1 MPQDPLSAQAI
12 ARADPKNIY
21 RVYEAWPRF
30 AEQESS
36 ISVEAGSRNYDR
48 VLFVA
53 NGGSASAGDLIAD
66 WFLASGGV
74 EVSVFK
80 GYLPKANLSRAFVL
94 VCSTSGSTEETILL
108 MRRLASRKASM
119 VAISS
124 GGKLQHLAMELKVP
138 HITIPIE
145 MAPRYS
151 LPHVLFAAI
160 AALRSAS
167 LVGEKKW
174 REVKEAIESMKKL
187 GPSLSS
193 GSPTSQNPSKQC
205 AHLVASTAGAI
216 PKIYG
221 SSVTKG
227 VAERFK
233 GCLNENAKM
242 NTAWASSP
250 ELFHNE
256 VESWETPD
264 RKLVPIFLR
273 HSAEPKYEKVR
284 LDSFVDILGMKG
296 IRCLEMW
303 GKGKGNLAQ
312 LVTLDYIVDFATYY
326 AAILRGVDPLSI
338 KLIDRLKSTIAG
350 P

>member
-1 MPQDPLSAQAI
+1 MPQDPLSPQAI

-36 ISVEAGSRNYDR
+36 LSVDIGSRHFDR
-48 VLFVA
+48 VIYVA

-80 GYLPKANLSRAFVL
+80 GFLPKVNLSRAFVL

-108 MRRLASRKASM
+108 TRRLAAKKAAM

-138 HITIPIE
+138 HVTIPIE

-160 AALRSAS
+160 AALKSAG

-174 REVKEAIESMKKL
+174 REVKEAIECMKKIST
-187 GPSLSS
+187 SLSS
-193 GSPTSQNPSKQC
+193 SSPTPQNPSKQC
-205 AHLVASTAGAI
+205 AQLIAPSGVF

-221 SSVTKG
+221 SSVTKA
-227 VAERFK
+227 VAVRFK
-233 GCLNENAKM
+233 TCLNENAKM
-242 NTAWASSP
+242 NAAWDASP

-256 VESWETPD
+256 VESWETPE
-264 RKLVPIFLR
+264 RKQIPIFLR

-296 IRCLEMW
+296 IRCLEIW

-326 AAILRGVDPLSI
+326 SAILRGVDPSSI

>member
-1 MPQDPLSAQAI
+1 MPQDSLSPQAI

-21 RVYEAWPRF
+21 RVFEAWPRY

-36 ISVEAGSRNYDR
+36 ISVDLGKRHFDR
-48 VLFVA
+48 VIYVA
-53 NGGSASAGDLIAD
+53 NGGSASAGDIIAD

-80 GYLPKANLSRAFVL
+80 GYLPKVNLSRALVM

-108 MRRLASRKASM
+108 MRRLAEKKATM

-124 GGKLQHLAMELKVP
+124 GGKLQQLAMELKVP
-138 HITIPIE
+138 HITVPIE

-160 AALRSAS
+160 AALKSTG

-174 REVKEAIESMKKL
+174 TEVKEAIESMKKIV
-187 GPSLSS
+187 PSLSAA
-193 GSPTSQNPSKQC
+193 SPTSQNPAKQI
-205 AHLVASTAGAI
+205 AQLVAPSGVL

-221 SSVTKG
+221 SSVTKS

-242 NTAWASSP
+242 NAAWDSGP
-250 ELFHNE
+250 EFFHNE
-256 VESWETPD
+256 VESWETPE
-264 RKLVPIFLR
+264 KKMVPIFLR
-273 HSAEPKYEKVR
+273 HTAEPKYERVR
-284 LDSFVDILGMKG
+284 MDSFIDILGMKG
-296 IRCLEMW
+296 IRSLEIW
-303 GKGKGNLAQ
+303 GKGKGNLSQ
-312 LVTLDYIVDFATYY
+312 LITLDYQVDFATYY
-326 AAILRGVDPLSI
+326 AAIIRGVDPSAI
-338 KLIDRLKSTIAG
+338 KLIDRLKSTVAG

>member
-1 MPQDPLSAQAI
+1 MPQDPLSPQAI
-12 ARADPKNIY
+12 ARADPKNVY

-30 AEQESS
+30 AEHESS
-36 ISVEAGSRNYDR
+36 LSVDVGSRHFDR
-48 VLFVA
+48 VIYVA
-53 NGGSASAGDLIAD
+53 NGGSASAGDIIAD

-80 GYLPKANLSRAFVL
+80 GYLPKVNLSRAFVL

-108 MRRLASRKASM
+108 MRRLAAKKAAM

-151 LPHVLFAAI
+151 LPHALFAAI
-160 AALRSAS
+160 AALRGAS

-174 REVKEAIESMKKL
+174 REVKEAIECMKKVVT
-187 GPSLSS
+187 SLSS
-193 GSPTSQNPSKQC
+193 GTPTSQNPSKQC
-205 AHLVASTAGAI
+205 AQLVAPAGTL

-221 SSVTKG
+221 SSVTKSI
-227 VAERFK
+227 AERFK
-233 GCLNENAKM
+233 TCLNENAKM
-242 NTAWASSP
+242 NASWDFAP

-256 VESWETPD
+256 VESWETPE
-264 RKLVPIFLR
+264 RKMVPIFLR
-273 HSAEPKYEKVR
+273 HTAEPKYERMR

-296 IRCLEMW
+296 IRSLEIW

-312 LVTLDYIVDFATYY
+312 LVTLDYQVDFATYY

-338 KLIDRLKSTIAG
+338 KLIDRLKSTVAG

>member
-1 MPQDPLSAQAI
+1 MPQDPLSPQAI

-36 ISVEAGSRNYDR
+36 LTVDVGSQRFDR
-48 VLFVA
+48 VIYIA
-53 NGGSASAGDLIAD
+53 NGGSASAGDIIAD

-80 GYLPKANLSRAFVL
+80 GFLPKINLSRAFVMI
-94 VCSTSGSTEETILL
+94 CSTSGSTEETILL
-108 MRRLASRKASM
+108 MRRLMAKNAKM

-124 GGKLQHLAMELKVP
+124 GGNMQRLAIELKVP
-138 HITIPIE
+138 HITIPVE

-160 AALRSAS
+160 AALKSAG

-174 REVKEAIESMKKL
+174 REVREAIDSMKKVAVSI
-187 GPSLSS
+187 GTD
-193 GSPTSQNPSKQC
+193 SPTSQNPAKQC
-205 AHLVASTAGAI
+205 AQFIAPSGVF

-221 SSVTKG
+221 SSVTKA
-227 VAERFK
+227 VAVRFK
-233 GCLNENAKM
+233 TCLNENAKM
-242 NTAWASSP
+242 SAAWDYAP

-256 VESWETPD
+256 VETWETPE
-264 RKLVPIFLR
+264 RKQAPIFLR
-273 HSAEPKYEKVR
+273 HSAEPKYEKIR
-284 LDSFVDILGMKG
+284 LDSFIDILGMKG
-296 IRCLEMW
+296 IRSLEMR

-312 LVTLDYIVDFATYY
+312 LVTLDYTVDFATYY
-326 AAILRGVDPLSI
+326 AAILRGVDPAAI
-338 KLIDRLKSTIAG
+338 KLIDRLKSSIAG

>member
-1 MPQDPLSAQAI
+1 MPQDQLSPQAI

-21 RVYEAWPRF
+21 RVYEAWPRY

-36 ISVEAGSRNYDR
+36 LTVEIAPRQFDR
-48 VLFVA
+48 VIFVA
-53 NGGSASAGDLIAD
+53 NGGSASAGDIIAD

-80 GYLPKANLSRAFVL
+80 GYLPKVNLSRAFVL
-94 VCSTSGSTEETILL
+94 VCSTSGSTEETIQL
-108 MRRLASRKASM
+108 MRRLVAKRASM

-124 GGKLQHLAMELKVP
+124 GGKLQQLAMELKVP

-160 AALRSAS
+160 AAMRSAG
-167 LVGEKKW
+167 LVGEKRW
-174 REVKEAIESMKKL
+174 SEVKEAIDCMKKAA
-187 GPSLSS
+187 PSLSS
-193 GSPTSQNPSKQC
+193 NSPTSQNPAKQC
-205 AHLVASTAGAI
+205 AQLVAPSGTL

-221 SSVTKG
+221 SSVTKS

-242 NTAWASSP
+242 NSEWDAGP

-256 VESWETPD
+256 VETWETPE
-264 RKLVPIFLR
+264 RKMVPIFLR
-273 HSAEPKYEKVR
+273 HTAEPKYERVR
-284 LDSFVDILGMKG
+284 FDSFVDVLGMKG
-296 IRCLEMW
+296 IRSLEIW

-312 LVTLDYIVDFATYY
+312 LVKMDYTVDFATYY
-326 AAILRGVDPLSI
+326 AAILRGVDPFSI
-338 KLIDRLKSTIAG
+338 KLIDRLKSAVAG

>member
-1 MPQDPLSAQAI
+1 MPHDPLSTQAI
-12 ARADPKNIY
+12 ARADPKNIF
-21 RVYEAWPRF
+21 RVFEAWPRL

-36 ISVEAGSRNYDR
+36 LSLDVKSRHFDR
-48 VLFVA
+48 VIYVA
-53 NGGSASAGDLIAD
+53 NGGSASAGDIIAD

-74 EVSVFK
+74 EVCVYK
-80 GYLPKANLSRAFVL
+80 GYLPKVNLSNAFVL
-94 VCSTSGSTEETILL
+94 VCSTSGSTEETIML
-108 MRRLASRKASM
+108 MKRLVARKATI

-124 GGKLQHLAMELKVP
+124 GGKLQRLAMELRVP

-160 AALRSAS
+160 AALKSAG
-167 LVGEKKW
+167 LVGEKKG
-174 REVKEAIESMKKL
+174 REVKEAIDCMKRVA
-187 GPSLSS
+187 PSLSTS
-193 GSPTSQNPSKQC
+193 SPTSQNPSKQC
-205 AHLVASTAGAI
+205 AQLVAPSGVL

-221 SSVTKG
+221 SSVTKA

-233 GCLNENAKM
+233 TCLNENAKM
-242 NTAWASSP
+242 NAAWDRGP

-256 VESWETPD
+256 VEVWETPE
-264 RKLVPIFLR
+264 KKMVPIFLR
-273 HSAEPKYEKVR
+273 HTAEPKYER
-284 LDSFVDILGMKG
+284 RRFEAFVNILGMKG
-296 IRCLEMW
+296 IRGLEIW

-312 LVTLDYIVDFATYY
+312 LVTLDYQVDFATYY
-326 AAILRGVDPLSI
+326 AAIIRGVDPSSI

>member
-1 MPQDPLSAQAI
+1 MPQDPLSPQAI
-12 ARADPKNIY
+12 AREDPKNIY

-36 ISVEAGSRNYDR
+36 LSVEIPSRNYDR
-48 VLFVA
+48 VIYVA

-74 EVSVFK
+74 EVNVFK
-80 GYLPKANLSRAFVL
+80 GYLPKVNLSRAFVL
-94 VCSTSGSTEETILL
+94 VCSTSGTTEETILL
-108 MRRLASRKASM
+108 MRRLAGKKANM

-124 GGKLQHLAMELKVP
+124 GAKLQHDAIELKVP

-174 REVKEAIESMKKL
+174 REVREAIDCMKKVQT
-187 GPSLSS
+187 SLSS
-193 GSPTSQNPSKQC
+193 SSPTSQNPSKQL
-205 AHLVASTAGAI
+205 AQAVAASGAF
-216 PKIYG
+216 PYIYG

-233 GCLNENAKM
+233 TCLNENAKM
-242 NTAWASSP
+242 SASWAYAP

-256 VESWETPD
+256 VEMWENPE
-264 RKLVPIFLR
+264 RKHVPIFLR

-296 IRCLEMW
+296 IRCLELW

-326 AAILRGVDPLSI
+326 AALVRGVDPLGI
-338 KLIDRLKSTIAG
+338 KLIDRLKSTMVG

>member
-1 MPQDPLSAQAI
+1 MPQDSLSPQAI

-21 RVYEAWPRF
+21 RVFEAWPRF

-36 ISVEAGSRNYDR
+36 ISVEIGSRHFDR
-48 VLFVA
+48 VIYVA

-66 WFLASGGV
+66 WLLASGGL
-74 EVSVFK
+74 EVSVYK
-80 GYLPKANLSRAFVL
+80 GYLPKVNLARAFVL

-108 MRRLASRKASM
+108 MRKLSARKATM

-124 GGKLQHLAMELKVP
+124 GGKLQQLAMELKVP

-160 AALRSAS
+160 AALRSAG
-167 LVGEKKW
+167 LIGEKRW
-174 REVKEAIESMKKL
+174 REVKEAIDSMKKIA
-187 GPSLSS
+187 PSLASN
-193 GSPTSQNPSKQC
+193 SPTSQNPSKQI
-205 AHLVASTAGAI
+205 AQLVAPSGVL

-233 GCLNENAKM
+233 TCLNENAKM
-242 NTAWASSP
+242 NASWDSGP

-256 VESWETPD
+256 VESWETPE
-264 RKLVPIFLR
+264 KKMVPIFLR
-273 HSAEPKYEKVR
+273 HTAEPKYER
-284 LDSFVDILGMKG
+284 IRMDSFIDILGMKG
-296 IRCLEMW
+296 IRSLELW

-312 LVTLDYIVDFATYY
+312 LVTLDYLTDFATYY
-326 AAILRGVDPLSI
+326 AAIIRGVDPSSI
-338 KLIDRLKSTIAG
+338 KLIERLKSTVAG

>member
-1 MPQDPLSAQAI
+1 MPLDPLSPQAI

-36 ISVEAGSRNYDR
+36 LNVEVPSRHFDR
-48 VLFVA
+48 VVYVA
-53 NGGSASAGDLIAD
+53 NGGSASAGDIIAD

-80 GYLPKANLSRAFVL
+80 GYLPKINLSRTFVL
-94 VCSTSGSTEETILL
+94 VCSTSGSTEETIIL
-108 MRRLASRKASM
+108 MRRLAAKKATM

-124 GGKLQHLAMELKVP
+124 GGKLQQLAMELKVP

-160 AALRSAS
+160 AALKSAG

-174 REVKEAIESMKKL
+174 REVKEAIDCMRKIS
-187 GPSLSS
+187 PSLASNSS
-193 GSPTSQNPSKQC
+193 SSQNPSKQI
-205 AHLVASTAGAI
+205 AQLFAASGTM

-221 SSVTKG
+221 SSVTKA

-233 GCLNENAKM
+233 TCLNENAKI
-242 NTAWASSP
+242 NAAWDSGP

-256 VESWETPD
+256 VESWETPE
-264 RKLVPIFLR
+264 RKMVPIFLR
-273 HSAEPKYEKVR
+273 HTAEPKYER
-284 LDSFVDILGMKG
+284 IRMDAFVDILGMKG
-296 IRCLEMW
+296 IRCVEVK

-312 LVTLDYIVDFATYY
+312 LVTLDYIVDFSTYY
-326 AAILRGVDPLSI
+326 AAIIRGVDPSSI
-338 KLIDRLKSTIAG
+338 KLIDRLKSTVAG

>member
-1 MPQDPLSAQAI
+1 MPQDPLSPQAI

-21 RVYEAWPRF
+21 RVFEAWPRF

-36 ISVEAGSRNYDR
+36 LSVDVGSRHFDR
-48 VLFVA
+48 VIYVA
-53 NGGSASAGDLIAD
+53 NGGSASAGDIIAD

-80 GYLPKANLSRAFVL
+80 GFLPKVNLSRTFVL

-108 MRRLASRKASM
+108 MRRLAAKKAAM

-160 AALRSAS
+160 AALRGAG

-174 REVKEAIESMKKL
+174 REVKDAIDSMRKVAA
-187 GPSLSS
+187 SLAST
-193 GSPTSQNPSKQC
+193 SPTSQNPSKQC
-205 AHLVASTAGAI
+205 ALMLAPSGVY

-227 VAERFK
+227 VAVRFK
-233 GCLNENAKM
+233 TCLNENAKM
-242 NTAWASSP
+242 NAYADSAP

-256 VESWETPD
+256 VETWETPE
-264 RKLVPIFLR
+264 RKQVPIFLR

-296 IRCLEMW
+296 IRSLEIW

-312 LVTLDYIVDFATYY
+312 LVTLDYTVDFATYY
-326 AAILRGVDPLSI
+326 AAIIRGVDPSSI
-338 KLIDRLKSTIAG
+338 KLIERLKSTIAG

>member
-1 MPQDPLSAQAI
+1 MPQDQLSPQAI

-21 RVYEAWPRF
+21 RVFEAWPRF

-36 ISVEAGSRNYDR
+36 LSMDVPARHFDR
-48 VLFVA
+48 VVYVA
-53 NGGSASAGDLIAD
+53 NGGSASAGDIIAC
-66 WFLASGGV
+66 WFLASGGM

-80 GYLPKANLSRAFVL
+80 GYLPKVSLSRSFVL

-108 MRRLASRKASM
+108 MRKLAQRKATM

-124 GGKLQHLAMELKVP
+124 GGKLQQLAMELRVP

-160 AALRSAS
+160 AALRSAGV
-167 LVGEKKW
+167 VGDKKW
-174 REVKEAIESMKKL
+174 REVREAIECMKKVAPAL
-187 GPSLSS
+187 ASN
-193 GSPTSQNPSKQC
+193 SPTSQNPAKQC
-205 AHLVASTAGAI
+205 AQLVASEGI
-216 PKIYG
+216 LPKIYG
-221 SSVTKG
+221 SSVTRC

-233 GCLNENAKM
+233 TCLNENAKM
-242 NTAWASSP
+242 NAAWDSGP

-256 VESWETPD
+256 VEVWETPD
-264 RKLVPIFLR
+264 RKMVPIFIR
-273 HSAEPKYEKVR
+273 HTAEPKYERMR

-296 IRCLEMW
+296 IRSLEIW

-312 LVTLDYIVDFATYY
+312 LMTLDYTLDFATYY
-326 AAILRGVDPLSI
+326 AAILRGVDPSSI
-338 KLIDRLKSTIAG
+338 KLIERLKSTVAG

>member
-1 MPQDPLSAQAI
+1 MPQDPLSPQAI

-21 RVYEAWPRF
+21 RVFEAWPRF

-36 ISVEAGSRNYDR
+36 LSVDIGSRHFDR
-48 VLFVA
+48 VIYVA
-53 NGGSASAGDLIAD
+53 NGGSASAGDIIAD

-80 GYLPKANLSRAFVL
+80 GFLPKVNLSRAFVL

-108 MRRLASRKASM
+108 MRRLAAKRATM

-124 GGKLQHLAMELKVP
+124 GGKLQRLAMELKVP

-151 LPHVLFAAI
+151 LPHVLFAVI
-160 AALRSAS
+160 AALRSAG

-174 REVKEAIESMKKL
+174 REVREAIDSMRKVAT
-187 GPSLSS
+187 SLAST
-193 GSPTSQNPSKQC
+193 SPTSQNPSKQC
-205 AHLVASTAGAI
+205 AQMVAPPGVF

-233 GCLNENAKM
+233 TCLNENAKM
-242 NTAWASSP
+242 NACWDSAP

-256 VESWETPD
+256 VETWETPE
-264 RKLVPIFLR
+264 RKQVPIFLR
-273 HSAEPKYEKVR
+273 HSAEPKYERVR

-296 IRCLEMW
+296 IRSLEIW

-312 LVTLDYIVDFATYY
+312 LVTMDYTVDFATYY
-326 AAILRGVDPLSI
+326 AAIIRGVDPSSI

>member
-1 MPQDPLSAQAI
+1 MPQDPLSPQSI

-36 ISVEAGSRNYDR
+36 LSVDIGSRHFDR
-48 VLFVA
+48 VIYVA
-53 NGGSASAGDLIAD
+53 NGGSASAGDIIAN

-80 GYLPKANLSRAFVL
+80 GYLPKINLSRAFVL
-94 VCSTSGSTEETILL
+94 ICSTSGSTEETLLL
-108 MRRLASRKASM
+108 MRRLATKKAAM

-124 GGKLQHLAMELKVP
+124 GGKLQELAMELKVP
-138 HITIPIE
+138 HVTIPIE
-145 MAPRYS
+145 MAPRFS

-174 REVKEAIESMKKL
+174 REVREAIECMKKVA
-187 GPSLSS
+187 PSLAST
-193 GSPTSQNPSKQC
+193 SPTSQNPAKQC
-205 AHLVASTAGAI
+205 AQLVAPSGTL

-233 GCLNENAKM
+233 TCLNENAKM
-242 NTAWASSP
+242 NAAWDFSP

-256 VESWETPD
+256 VETWETPE

-273 HSAEPKYEKVR
+273 HTAEPKYERMR
-284 LDSFVDILGMKG
+284 LDAFIDILGMKG
-296 IRCLEMW
+296 IRSLEIW

-312 LVTLDYIVDFATYY
+312 LVTLDYQVDFATYY
-326 AAILRGVDPLSI
+326 AAIIRGVDPWSI
-338 KLIDRLKSTIAG
+338 KLIDRLKSSIAG

>member
-1 MPQDPLSAQAI
+1 MPQDPLSPQAI

-21 RVYEAWPRF
+21 RVFEAWPRF

-36 ISVEAGSRNYDR
+36 LTVDLGSRHFDR
-48 VLFVA
+48 VIYVA
-53 NGGSASAGDLIAD
+53 NGGSASAGDIIAD

-80 GYLPKANLSRAFVL
+80 GYLPKVNLSRAFVL

-108 MRRLASRKASM
+108 MKRLAAKKATM

-124 GGKLQHLAMELKVP
+124 GGKLQQLAMELKVP

-145 MAPRYS
+145 LAPRYS

-160 AALRSAS
+160 AALKSVG

-174 REVKEAIESMKKL
+174 REVKESIECMKKVA
-187 GPSLSS
+187 PSFASS
-193 GSPTSQNPSKQC
+193 SPASQNPSKQL
-205 AHLVASTAGAI
+205 AQLVAPSGML

-221 SSVTKG
+221 SSVTKA

-233 GCLNENAKM
+233 TCLNENAKM
-242 NTAWASSP
+242 NAAWAYGP

-256 VESWETPD
+256 VESWETPE
-264 RKLVPIFLR
+264 KKMVPIFLR
-273 HSAEPKYEKVR
+273 HTAEPKYERLR
-284 LDSFVDILGMKG
+284 LDSFIDILGMKG
-296 IRCLEMW
+296 IRSLEIW

-312 LVTLDYIVDFATYY
+312 LVTLDYQTDFATYY
-326 AAILRGVDPLSI
+326 AAILRGVDPSSI
-338 KLIDRLKSTIAG
+338 KLIERLKATVAG

>member
-1 MPQDPLSAQAI
+1 MPQDPLSPQAI
-12 ARADPKNIY
+12 AKADPKNIY
-21 RVYEAWPRF
+21 RVYESWPRY
-30 AEQESS
+30 AEQECS
-36 ISVEAGSRNYDR
+36 IPVETANRHFDR
-48 VLFVA
+48 VIYVA
-53 NGGSASAGDLIAD
+53 NGGSASAGDIIAS

-80 GYLPKANLSRAFVL
+80 GYLPKVNLARTFAL

-108 MRRLASRKASM
+108 MRRLAEKKAAM

-124 GGKLQHLAMELKVP
+124 GGKLQRLAMELKVP

-145 MAPRYS
+145 MAPRFS

-160 AALRSAS
+160 AALRGAG

-174 REVKEAIESMKKL
+174 REVREAIDSMKKVA
-187 GPSLSS
+187 PSLSS
-193 GSPTSQNPSKQC
+193 SSPTSQNPAKQC
-205 AHLVASTAGAI
+205 AQLVAPSGVL

-221 SSVTKG
+221 SSITKC

-242 NTAWASSP
+242 NADWNAGP

-256 VESWETPD
+256 VETWEMPE

-273 HSAEPKYEKVR
+273 HTAEPKYERVR
-284 LDSFVDILGMKG
+284 FDSFVDILGMKG
-296 IRCLEMW
+296 IRSLEIW

-312 LVTLDYIVDFATYY
+312 LVTLDYQTDFATYY
-326 AAILRGVDPLSI
+326 AAILRGVDPSSI
-338 KLIDRLKSTIAG
+338 NLIERLKSTVAG

>member
-1 MPQDPLSAQAI
+1 
-12 ARADPKNIY
+12 
-21 RVYEAWPRF
+21 VYEAWPRF

-36 ISVEAGSRNYDR
+36 LSVDIGSRHFDR
-48 VLFVA
+48 VIYVA
-53 NGGSASAGDLIAD
+53 NGGSASAGDIIAD

-80 GYLPKANLSRAFVL
+80 GYLPKVNLSRALVL

-108 MRRLASRKASM
+108 MRRLASKKATM

-138 HITIPIE
+138 HITTPIE
-145 MAPRYS
+145 MAPRFS

-160 AALRSAS
+160 ATLRGAS

-174 REVKEAIESMKKL
+174 REVKEAIECMKKVAA
-187 GPSLSS
+187 SLSS
-193 GSPTSQNPSKQC
+193 STPTSQNPSKQC
-205 AHLVASTAGAI
+205 AQLLAPAGTL

-221 SSVTKG
+221 SSVTKSI
-227 VAERFK
+227 AERFK
-233 GCLNENAKM
+233 TCLNENAKM
-242 NTAWASSP
+242 NTSWDFAP

-256 VESWETPD
+256 VESWETPE
-264 RKLVPIFLR
+264 RKMVPIFLR
-273 HSAEPKYEKVR
+273 HTAEPKYERMR
-284 LDSFVDILGMKG
+284 LDAFIDILGMKG
-296 IRCLEMW
+296 IRSLEIW

-312 LVTLDYIVDFATYY
+312 LVTLDYQVDFATYY
-326 AAILRGVDPLSI
+326 AAIIRGVDPLSI
-338 KLIDRLKSTIAG
+338 KLIDRLKSTVAG

>member
-1 MPQDPLSAQAI
+1 MPHDPLSSQAI
-12 ARADPKNIY
+12 THVDPRNIY

-30 AEQESS
+30 AEQEAALQVDIPS
-36 ISVEAGSRNYDR
+36 GQYDR
-48 VLFVA
+48 VIYVA
-53 NGGSASAGDLIAD
+53 NGGSASAGDIIRD

-80 GYLPKANLSRAFVL
+80 GFLPKVNLAKAFVL
-94 VCSTSGSTEETILL
+94 ICSTSGSTEETILL
-108 MRRLASRKASM
+108 MRRLAARKASM

-124 GGKLQHLAMELKVP
+124 GGKLQKMATELKVP
-138 HITIPIE
+138 HVTIPIE

-174 REVKEAIESMKKL
+174 REVKEAVECMKKV
-187 GPSLSS
+187 GPSLASS
-193 GSPTSQNPSKQC
+193 SPLAQNPAKQC
-205 AHLVASTAGAI
+205 AAI
-216 PKIYG
+216 LAPSGTLPKIYG

-233 GCLNENAKM
+233 TCINENAKM
-242 NTAWASSP
+242 NATWDFAP

-256 VESWETPD
+256 VESWETPE
-264 RKLVPIFLR
+264 RKMVPIFLR
-273 HSAEPKYEKVR
+273 HTADPKYERIR

-296 IRCLEMW
+296 ISSMEIW

-312 LVTLDYIVDFATYY
+312 LVTMDYQVDFATYY
-326 AAILRGVDPLSI
+326 AAIIRGVDPWSI
-338 KLIDRLKSTIAG
+338 KLIERLKSTVAG

>member
-1 MPQDPLSAQAI
+1 MPQDRLSPQAL
-12 ARADPKNIY
+12 AEADPKNIY
-21 RVYEAWPRF
+21 RIYEAWPRF
-30 AEQESS
+30 AEQEAS
-36 ISVEAGSRNYDR
+36 ISVEVPSGHFDR
-48 VLFVA
+48 VLYVA

-80 GYLPKANLSRAFVL
+80 GYLPKVNLSRAFVL

-108 MRRLASRKASM
+108 MRKLASRKARM
-119 VAISS
+119 AAISS
-124 GGKLQHLAMELKVP
+124 GGKLQEIAMELRVP

-160 AALRSAS
+160 AALKSAGV
-167 LVGEKKW
+167 VGEKKW
-174 REVKEAIESMKKL
+174 REVKEAIECMKRVA
-187 GPSLSS
+187 PSLASS
-193 GSPTSQNPSKQC
+193 SPTSQNPAKQ
-205 AHLVASTAGAI
+205 TAQLLATPGVL

-227 VAERFK
+227 VAVRFK
-233 GCLNENAKM
+233 TCLNENPKM
-242 NTAWASSP
+242 NAMWDSGP

-256 VESWETPD
+256 VEVWETPD
-264 RKLVPIFLR
+264 KNMAPIFLR
-273 HSAEPKYEKVR
+273 HTAEPKYERVR
-284 LDSFVDILGMKG
+284 LDSFVDVLGMKG
-296 IRCLEMW
+296 IRCLEIR

-312 LVTLDYIVDFATYY
+312 LVTLDYQVDFSTYY
-326 AAILRGVDPLSI
+326 AAILRGVDPSTI
-338 KLIDRLKSTIAG
+338 KLIDRLKATVAG

>member
-1 MPQDPLSAQAI
+1 MRPGPASRSRSPLS
-12 ARADPKNIY
+12 
-21 RVYEAWPRF
+21 
-30 AEQESS
+30 
-36 ISVEAGSRNYDR
+36 VEIPSRHFDR
-48 VLFVA
+48 VLYVA
-53 NGGSASAGDLIAD
+53 NGGSASAGDIIAD

-80 GYLPKANLSRAFVL
+80 GYLPKVNLSRAFVL

-108 MRRLASRKASM
+108 MKRLAAKKAAM

-124 GGKLQHLAMELKVP
+124 GGKLQHMAMELKVP

-160 AALRSAS
+160 AALKSAS

-174 REVKEAIESMKKL
+174 HEVKEAIECMKKVA
-187 GPSLSS
+187 PALSS
-193 GSPTSQNPSKQC
+193 ASPTSQNPAKQL
-205 AHLVASTAGAI
+205 AQVVAPSGAL

-242 NTAWASSP
+242 NCAWASAP

-256 VESWETPD
+256 VESWETPE
-264 RKLVPIFLR
+264 RKMVPIFLR
-273 HSAEPKYEKVR
+273 HTAEPKYERVR
-284 LDSFVDILGMKG
+284 LDSFIDILGMKG
-296 IRCLEMW
+296 IRSVETW

-312 LVTLDYIVDFATYY
+312 LVTLDYQVDFATYY

-338 KLIDRLKSTIAG
+338 KIIDRLKSTVVS

>member
-1 MPQDPLSAQAI
+1 MPQDPLSPQAI

-36 ISVEAGSRNYDR
+36 LSLEAGSRHFDR
-48 VLFVA
+48 VIYVA
-53 NGGSASAGDLIAD
+53 NGGSASAGDIIAD

-80 GYLPKANLSRAFVL
+80 GFLPKVNLARAFVL

-108 MRRLASRKASM
+108 MRKLAAKKAAM

-124 GGKLQHLAMELKVP
+124 GGRLQHLAMELRVP
-138 HITIPIE
+138 HVTIPIE

-160 AALRSAS
+160 AALKSAS

-174 REVKEAIESMKKL
+174 REVKEAVDCMKKVSV
-187 GPSLSS
+187 SLSS
-193 GSPTSQNPSKQC
+193 SSPSSQNPAKQL
-205 AHLVASTAGAI
+205 AQLLAPSGTF

-221 SSVTKG
+221 SSVTKA

-242 NTAWASSP
+242 NAAWASAP

-256 VESWETPD
+256 VESWEIPE
-264 RKLVPIFLR
+264 RKMVPIFLR
-273 HSAEPKYEKVR
+273 HTAEPKYEKMR
-284 LDSFVDILGMKG
+284 LDSFIDILGMKG
-296 IRCLEMW
+296 IRSLEIW

-312 LVTLDYIVDFATYY
+312 LVTLDYQVDFATYY
-326 AAILRGVDPLSI
+326 AAIIRGVDPVGI
-338 KLIDRLKSTIAG
+338 KLIDRLKSTVAG

>member
-1 MPQDPLSAQAI
+1 MPQDSLSPQAI

-21 RVYEAWPRF
+21 RVFEAWPRF

-36 ISVEAGSRNYDR
+36 IQVDVGSRRFDR
-48 VLFVA
+48 VLYVA

-66 WFLASGGV
+66 WLLASGGP

-80 GYLPKANLSRAFVL
+80 GYLPKINLSKSFVL
-94 VCSTSGSTEETILL
+94 VCSTSGSTEETILA
-108 MRRLASRKASM
+108 MRKLAARKAAM

-124 GGKLQHLAMELKVP
+124 GGKLQQMAMELKVP

-160 AALRSAS
+160 AALRSAG
-167 LVGEKKW
+167 LVGEKRW
-174 REVKEAIESMKKL
+174 REVKEAIDCMKKVA
-187 GPSLSS
+187 PSLASN
-193 GSPTSQNPSKQC
+193 SPTSQNPSKQL
-205 AHLVASTAGAI
+205 AQLMAPAGVL

-233 GCLNENAKM
+233 TCLNENAKM
-242 NTAWASSP
+242 NASWDSGP
-250 ELFHNE
+250 EFFHNE
-256 VESWETPD
+256 VECWETPE
-264 RKLVPIFLR
+264 RKMVPIFLR
-273 HSAEPKYEKVR
+273 HTAEPKYER
-284 LDSFVDILGMKG
+284 IRTDSFIDILGMKG
-296 IRCLEMW
+296 IRCTEIW

-312 LVTLDYIVDFATYY
+312 LVTMDYQVDFATYY
-326 AAILRGVDPLSI
+326 AAIIRGVDPSTI
-338 KLIDRLKSTIAG
+338 KLIDRLKSTVAG